1 MQSETKTAEVGAAST
16 SLPRLTYKL
25 KDAAAILGVSVMTL
39 RREIAAGHI
48 KTLKRFRHVLIP
60 AAELTKWVGG
70 AR

>member
-1 MQSETKTAEVGAAST
+1 MSNTTKAEVGAAAT

-39 RREIAAGHI
+39 RREINAGHI

-60 AAELTKWVGG
+60 VAELTKWVGG